1 MERAIPKADKDAI
14 EGRLAEVN
22 RTLLPMRGMTNREK
36 IGAALA
42 RMFSGFTNTKSLDPQ
57 TTIATYL
64 VKLAELPAWAIEAAI
79 YDVERGRVDGL
90 SPDFPPSAARVFQ
103 LTEIKLTELREEKR
117 KIETLVRAKVEE
129 APHSPE
135 SVARVGAM
143 MKSLSEKM
151 GGASIEGIKKAE
163 RDRKRTEADH
173 RTIKRN
179 DASIILEYRMHGL
192 EPVMVNG
199 RPMSLS
205 LARATGA
212 KLVKRIAT
220 PEPGHGFSP
229 GDDRSVP

>member
-1 MERAIPKADKDAI
+1 
-14 EGRLAEVN
+14 
-22 RTLLPMRGMTNREK
+22 
-36 IGAALA
+36 
-42 RMFSGFTNTKSLDPQ
+42 
-57 TTIATYL
+57 
-64 VKLAELPAWAIEAAI
+64 
-79 YDVERGRVDGL
+79 
-90 SPDFPPSAARVFQ
+90 VFQ

-117 KIETLVRAKVEE
+117 KTETLVRAKVEE

-151 GGASIEGIKKAE
+151 GGASIKGIKKAE

-205 LARATGA
+205 LAGATGV
-212 KLVKRIAT
+212 KLVKRNAA
-220 PEPGHGFSP
+220 PEPRHEFSP
-229 GDDRSVP
+229 GDDQSVP